1 METAKLDLKVNE
13 LDIRLKEI
21 SLQYFIYLKSILLN
35 GVNFIPG
42 SKSQGNSKIAV
53 NQRIT

>member
-53 NQRIT
+53 NQRIA

>member
-35 GVNFIPG
+35 GVNFIQVASPRATA
-42 SKSQGNSKIAV
+42 K
-53 NQRIT
+53 